1 MKNHQFQKRHK
12 RNFWPYIEEEFS
24 INTLGSTLWLENPVL
39 QKVNREKANKRDK
52 NKIKHCQ
59 LSKLSNHDD
68 AV

>member
-1 MKNHQFQKRHK
+1 MKNQQFQERHK

-24 INTLGSTLWLENPVL
+24 THKYVTTQWLKNPVL

-52 NKIKHCQ
+52 NKIKRCQ